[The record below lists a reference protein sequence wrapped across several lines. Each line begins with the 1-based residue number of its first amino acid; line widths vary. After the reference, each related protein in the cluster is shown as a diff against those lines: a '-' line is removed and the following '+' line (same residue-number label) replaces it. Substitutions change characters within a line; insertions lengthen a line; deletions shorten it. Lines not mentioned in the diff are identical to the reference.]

1 MRLFIG
7 IPLPE
12 EYQQGLARLR
22 DRLGSCVRS
31 KLGWT
36 RQGNWHMT
44 LKFLGEVD
52 EELARD
58 VGQALAGLCL
68 TPFTLQAAG
77 AGFFPNLRKPRV
89 FWVGLARGGEECA
102 QWAAMVEDA
111 MEPLGFAREE
121 RDFRPH
127 LTLARVKEA
136 RRDDWAALMRD
147 ADREEWPAVR
157 VEGLVL
163 WQSKLGPGGPAYEAL
178 CQVKASQA
186 GSGRG
191 GS

>member
-12 EYQQGLARLR
+12 EYQRGLARLR
-22 DRLGSCVRS
+22 DRLGPGLRS

-36 RQGNWHMT
+36 REGNWHVT

-58 VGQALAGLCL
+58 VSRVLAELRL
-68 TPFTLQAAG
+68 APFTLQAAG
-77 AGFFPNLRKPRV
+77 AGFFPNLRNPRV
-89 FWVGLARGGEECA
+89 FWTGLACGGEECA
-102 QWAAMVEDA
+102 QWAAMVEEV

-121 RDFRPH
+121 REFRPH
-127 LTLARVKEA
+127 LTLARIKEA
-136 RRDDWAALMRD
+136 RRDDWAALARD
-147 ADREEWPAVR
+147 ASREEWPAVC
-157 VEGLVL
+157 VEEIVL
-163 WQSKLGPGGPAYEAL
+163 WRSTLGPGGPAYEAL

-191 GS
+191 GA